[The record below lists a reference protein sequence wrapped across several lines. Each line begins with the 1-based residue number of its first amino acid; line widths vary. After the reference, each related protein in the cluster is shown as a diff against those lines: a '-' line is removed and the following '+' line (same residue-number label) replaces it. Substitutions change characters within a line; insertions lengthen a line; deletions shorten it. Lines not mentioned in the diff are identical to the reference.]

1 MENRC
6 YYDLRAQ
13 DLPTYLPTA
22 ASAASGRAQD
32 LPTYLQGA
40 RGLRPRDL
48 PTYLP
53 TRPTHLP
60 LDLPTQL
67 ECNGRNGP

>member
-1 MENRC
+1 MTVQWDIKTIGVIMTFVRKT
-6 YYDLRAQ
+6 YR
-13 DLPTYLPTA
+13 TYLPTA

-48 PTYLP
+48 PTYL
-53 TRPTHLP
+53 R
-60 LDLPTQL
+60 
-67 ECNGRNGP
+67 